1 MATFDYRD
9 LTQYLLFA
17 TGQLYPDEDH
27 LSIFQALAKK
37 AQQGFNIPLQ
47 DAKSLGN
54 KEPFVTLP
62 HTADL
67 TKAVET
73 FGGGVHRIVVVKE
86 GTNDAIGILSQ
97 VRLVKFLWEN
107 GRSFPIID
115 RLYPQNLKDLGIG
128 SQHLISIKYVVPRN
142 IEKGLLVKQL
152 IGVWCSGDKPLK
164 EALKL
169 MNNEGLTSLAVVD
182 NVHNVVGNI
191 SNTDVKVN
199 PLLQLLISITQMHQF
214 SFIVVDR
221 KFKSEEKLINILS
234 SLPNLVQPPFS
245 KILASTSSL
254 SFSLRVASSTGKIPS
269 RSFTL
274 VHTPLSPIQSPNL
287 SLQKPTGK
295 PFPPPIFPLIQNLY
309 TLQAWLIP
317 APMVEECGSWN
328 PPPPPTRHPPLRPPS
343 PPSSIPLLLQCLS
356 PNLLFIPLAPP
367 QPLAPPHSRASAVS
381 QASSA

>member
-27 LSIFQALAKK
+27 LSIFQTLAKK

-86 GTNDAIGILSQ
+86 GSNDAIGILSQ

-128 SQHLISIKYVVPRN
+128 SQHLISIKYVAPRN
-142 IEKGLLVKQL
+142 IEKGLLAKQL

-221 KFKSEEKLINILS
+221 KFE
-234 SLPNLVQPPFS
+234 
-245 KILASTSSL
+245 
-254 SFSLRVASSTGKIPS
+254 
-269 RSFTL
+269 
-274 VHTPLSPIQSPNL
+274 
-287 SLQKPTGK
+287 
-295 PFPPPIFPLIQNLY
+295 
-309 TLQAWLIP
+309 
-317 APMVEECGSWN
+317 
-328 PPPPPTRHPPLRPPS
+328 
-343 PPSSIPLLLQCLS
+343 
-356 PNLLFIPLAPP
+356 
-367 QPLAPPHSRASAVS
+367 
-381 QASSA
+381 